1 MIITLAT
8 SQNLQNKK
16 HWIRLNTSQWPNGKA
31 TQLGP
36 LLLGLLHWIQLLEAF
51 TLRELVIYWWGQHVC
66 EALFLVACNKIKS
79 ALKMSKS
86 DRMHY
91 TV

>member
-31 TQLGP
+31 TQLDP
-36 LLLGLLHWIQLLEAF
+36 LLLGLLHLIQLLEAF
-51 TLRELVIYWWGQHVC
+51 TLRELVVSHYVNW
-66 EALFLVACNKIKS
+66 FLWQKCFQCLN
-79 ALKMSKS
+79 
-86 DRMHY
+86 
-91 TV
+91 